1 LAAAFWM
8 VGGVSHADVPTD
20 QCIGANA
27 KAQWL
32 RQAGK
37 FGEAREQLK
46 SCAEPS
52 CPGMVRD
59 DCMQRLDELERAQ
72 PTIVFDVKDSA
83 GNDVSAVTVTVDGRR
98 LADRLDG
105 RAIAV
110 DSGEHKFMFTI
121 AGQPPVLRSLLLQE
135 GEKGR
140 REHVVVPTLAQA
152 SRLQVAAE
160 PSPEDRHTSPWRAVG
175 LATAGVGVV
184 GLGVGVA
191 LGVLAMNK
199 KSDAGCDSNSVCP
212 TQPAADTLSDAKSA
226 ANASTAFF
234 VAGGVLAAGGISLW
248 LLAPSSAVRAAATV
262 GDRSAGLALQGAW

>member
-1 LAAAFWM
+1 MRPLTRRRSLLVSSGLLAVAFWT
-8 VGGVSHADVPTD
+8 VGGVSRADVPTD

-46 SCAEPS
+46 SCAEAS

-83 GNDVSAVTVTVDGRR
+83 GKDISAVAVTVDGRR

-110 DSGEHKFMFTI
+110 DSGEHTFSFL
-121 AGQPPVLRSLLLQE
+121 V
-135 GEKGR
+135 
-140 REHVVVPTLAQA
+140 
-152 SRLQVAAE
+152 
-160 PSPEDRHTSPWRAVG
+160 
-175 LATAGVGVV
+175 
-184 GLGVGVA
+184 
-191 LGVLAMNK
+191 
-199 KSDAGCDSNSVCP
+199 
-212 TQPAADTLSDAKSA
+212 
-226 ANASTAFF
+226 
-234 VAGGVLAAGGISLW
+234 
-248 LLAPSSAVRAAATV
+248 
-262 GDRSAGLALQGAW
+262 